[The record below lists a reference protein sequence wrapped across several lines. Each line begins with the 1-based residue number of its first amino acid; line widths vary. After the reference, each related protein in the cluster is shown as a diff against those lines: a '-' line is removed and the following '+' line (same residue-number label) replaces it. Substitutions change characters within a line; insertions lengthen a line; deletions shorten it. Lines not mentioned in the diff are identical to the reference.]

1 MSHPD
6 EPEKP
11 DASSYP
17 AEPSPADPS
26 PVDPS
31 EADPSPVD
39 PERGLRGV
47 MSAILILEAIAILL
61 GLTVLANGGTSAHG
75 WQIGVVLAV
84 ALAHILAP
92 AVVMRSF
99 GFPLVLVLQAIL
111 IGCWAIHA
119 AIGITGV
126 VFLVVWLLIWYMRRE
141 FRRRMAHG
149 SGTGTMA

>member
-1 MSHPD
+1 MSEPD
-6 EPEKP
+6 EPETP
-11 DASSYP
+11 DASS
-17 AEPSPADPS
+17 SP
-26 PVDPS
+26 
-31 EADPSPVD
+31 ADPSPVD

-61 GLTVLANGGTSAHG
+61 GLTVLANGGTSARG

-92 AVVMRSF
+92 AVVMRPF
-99 GFPLVLVLQAIL
+99 GFPLVFVLQAVL
-111 IGCWAIHA
+111 IGCWVIHA